1 MTQVKHCS
9 LATWCKC
16 KLGIAQVQSR
26 IPLGGRSSLLYMCAH
41 ICLPFLKHLINC
53 DGDGANAFVP
63 SQTLKCFFMINL
75 LGGHFLYLL
84 RTTFHMLPASGISSL
99 CFTCLNESMS
109 NTRGNRRFRFQNL
122 NYYQWNLIW
131 RFFGNKGFYA
141 CAYRNSNFIENICHV
156 SDTKMHQ
163 FIEIENYW
171 IPCLR
176 NHFQITI
183 APLHDVKFRLNSS
196 LLF

>member
-53 DGDGANAFVP
+53 DGDGANVFVP
-63 SQTLKCFFMINL
+63 SQTLKCFFVINL

-171 IPCLR
+171 IPCL
-176 NHFQITI
+176 
-183 APLHDVKFRLNSS
+183 
-196 LLF
+196 